1 MCSKQAIEEIR
12 KTGGGIATVR
22 CEVGKINARI
32 IRQFNSYSSI
42 GGFLINCFIT
52 LIMLV

>member
-22 CEVGKINARI
+22 CEVGKINLEFYI
-32 IRQFNSYSSI
+32 
-42 GGFLINCFIT
+42 
-52 LIMLV
+52 